1 MSDEFTVSKIVEVGS
16 EGGRIEFYN
25 LYLTKT
31 DKEIEEMTADEL
43 CRLSDFLA
51 SFTKGLRKEV
61 RDGK

>member
-25 LYLTKT
+25 LFLTKT
-31 DKEIEEMTADEL
+31 EKEIEEMTADEL
-43 CRLSDFLA
+43 CRLSDFLSA
-51 SFTKGLRKEV
+51 YTKDMRKGV